1 MLQTLHSVQN
11 SFAQLEIIYPNLIHN
26 YNYFKSKLVFGTQ
39 LLVLIK
45 ANSYGHGAVEFAR
58 VMEQAGANYFGVAHP
73 VEGVELRNAG
83 LTRIP
88 IIIFT
93 TMPDSFDSM
102 IQHHLEPSIPTLELL
117 SAFDTHLRQNNI
129 SSYPVH
135 IKLDTGMHRLGFM
148 ESELPALIDFIRNT
162 SGRIR
167 VKSAF
172 SHLAASEAPQYDE
185 FTLEQIALFEK
196 LFAGLTDGIGYVP
209 MKHIL
214 NSAGIERF
222 PQYQFDMV
230 RLGIGIYGIS
240 AVEESL
246 AKPAAAL
253 TCNIIQIKELSPKD
267 GTVGYGRWGKLTG
280 AQRIATLPIGYA
292 DGINRHLG
300 RGNASFCVNGKRVP
314 TIGNICMDM
323 CMIDVTGTNAQV
335 GDRVT
340 IFGENPTA
348 RELAKILDTIPY
360 EIFTSV
366 SRRVNRKY

>member
-1 MLQTLHSVQN
+1 MNFVQN
-11 SFAQLEIIYPNLIHN
+11 SFAQLKIIYPNLIHN
-26 YNYFKSKLVFGTQ
+26 YNYFKSKLAPETQ

-58 VMEQAGANYFGVAHP
+58 VMEQTGADYFGVAHP
-73 VEGVELRNAG
+73 IEGVELRQAG

-88 IIIFT
+88 IIILT
-93 TMPDSFDSM
+93 AGTDSFEL
-102 IQHHLEPSIPTLELL
+102 ITQHHLEPSIPSLEMLAAL
-117 SAFDTHLRQNNI
+117 DTYLRQNNLTA
-129 SSYPVH
+129 YPVH
-135 IKLDTGMHRLGFM
+135 INLDTGMHRLGFM
-148 ESELPALIDFIRNT
+148 KSEVPALIHFIQNT

-167 VKSAF
+167 IKSAF
-172 SHLAASEAPQYDE
+172 SHLAASDDPQHDA
-185 FTLEQIALFEK
+185 FTLGQIALFEQ
-196 LFAGLTDGIGYVP
+196 LFAELTAGIGYTP
-209 MKHIL
+209 MKHVL

-240 AVEESL
+240 VVEESL
-246 AKPAAAL
+246 LKPAASL
-253 TCNIIQIKELSPKD
+253 SCKIIQIKNLSPED

-280 AQRIATLPIGYA
+280 NQRIATIPLGYA
-292 DGINRHLG
+292 DGINRHLSQG
-300 RGNASFCVNGKRVP
+300 RARFCVNGKLVP

-323 CMIDVTGTNAQV
+323 CMIDVTGVEAEV

-366 SRRVNRKY
+366 SRRVERKITKI